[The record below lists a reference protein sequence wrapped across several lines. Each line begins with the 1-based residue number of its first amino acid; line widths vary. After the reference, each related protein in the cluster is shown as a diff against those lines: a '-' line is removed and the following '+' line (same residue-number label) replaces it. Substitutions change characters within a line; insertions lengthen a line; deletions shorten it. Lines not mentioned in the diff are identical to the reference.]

1 MSDGWL
7 FVDTEKK
14 LDRARREIGA
24 AATVGID
31 TEYDSLRYFRE
42 KLCLIQISTPEFTYL
57 IDPLDSLDISFIGE
71 VCGDPRVVKVLHAG
85 VNDIRLMNRDFG
97 FTFTNIFDTERA
109 GAILGSARLSLSS
122 LLEDFLGVA
131 LSKRKHLQRSRWD
144 RRPLTG
150 EQLSYASQD
159 TIYLIELYNVLMD
172 LLVRARLEE
181 KARTSF
187 SAVAAAR
194 WSDKKFDPRGYMR
207 VRGADDLD
215 DRGRRCL
222 QRLYRW
228 RFHKAR
234 KTDKPRFML
243 VSDHDLVA
251 LAGSDVSTIEDLA
264 GMTIL
269 SPQKVAQF
277 GAELVGL
284 LAETDGT

>member
-14 LDRARREIGA
+14 LDRARREIGSA
-24 AATVGID
+24 AIIGID

-42 KLCLIQISTPEFTYL
+42 KLCLIQISTPAFTYL
-57 IDPLDSLDISFIGE
+57 FDPLDSLDLSFIGK
-71 VCGDPRVVKVLHAG
+71 VCGDPGVAKVLHAG

-109 GAILGSARLSLSS
+109 AAVLGSTRLALSS

-131 LSKRKHLQRSRWD
+131 LLKRKHLQRSRWD
-144 RRPLTG
+144 RRPLTD
-150 EQLSYASQD
+150 EQLAYAAMD
-159 TIYLIELYNVLMD
+159 TVYLIELYNVLTD
-172 LLVRARLEE
+172 LLAGARLDE

-207 VRGADDLD
+207 LRGADDLD

-234 KTDKPRFML
+234 KTDRPRFML
-243 VSDHDLVA
+243 LSDHDLVA
-251 LAGSDVSTIEDLA
+251 LAGSDISSVEDLA
-264 GMTIL
+264 GTTIL
-269 SPQKVAQF
+269 SPQKMAQF